1 MNVYQVVR
9 YSYLTGCNEVIDI
22 TTSLENAI
30 CSLQSIAAS
39 YIVKQDG
46 VQSITDKEGSL
57 ESRVL
62 NAKKMHLDVLK
73 VTHIREFLIKNKP
86 LGHYIIVDK
95 NDHIHQWSIWNRY
108 DQKKKVA
115 GYWSKYETIVPTAE
129 QVHDLD
135 IIQIS
140 LNLGDNLFDSLNMQR
155 MKFESRI
162 HHASDL
168 GSILNRLECMKAIRT
183 AIDACGGISLKEL
196 RERFPRE
203 LKQNILRDELA
214 LTLEESREQEIEE
227 ITLSAPL
234 LKINVHDDQTIAKN
248 IACEAAAEC
257 ARRAALR
264 VSGEVMV

>member
-73 VTHIREFLIKNKP
+73 VTHIREFLIKNKA

-108 DQKKKVA
+108 DQKKRIA
-115 GYWSKYETIVPTAE
+115 GYWSKYETVIPTAE
-129 QVHDLD
+129 QVYDLD

-140 LNLGDNLFDSLNMQR
+140 LNLGDNLFDSLNVQR

-168 GSILNRLECMKAIRT
+168 GTILGRLECMKAIKT
-183 AIDACGGISLKEL
+183 AVDACGGISLKEL
-196 RERFPRE
+196 RERFPC
-203 LKQNILRDELA
+203 ELA
-214 LTLEESREQEIEE
+214 QALEEPCHGQEVEE
-227 ITLSAPL
+227 ITLSAPIPIP
-234 LKINVHDDQTIAKN
+234 KINIYDDQSIARN

-264 VSGEVMV
+264 VSGEVAM